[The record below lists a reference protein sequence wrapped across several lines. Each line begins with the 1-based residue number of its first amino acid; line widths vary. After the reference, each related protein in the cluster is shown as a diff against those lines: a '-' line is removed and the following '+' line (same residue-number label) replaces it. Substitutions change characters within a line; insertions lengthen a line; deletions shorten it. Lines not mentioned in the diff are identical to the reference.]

1 MPLPVRSVQVDGG
14 SEFMADFE
22 ADCARREL
30 SLFVPPPRRPQW
42 NGQVERCNDTLRLEF
57 RSLWTSALTVSAVSD
72 ALAKHQRWHNAERP
86 PSALDYDSPL
96 EHLAKLQNTP
106 MAA

>member
-1 MPLPVRSVQVDGG
+1 MPFPVRVDGG

-30 SLFVPPPRRPQW
+30 PLFVPPPRRPQW

-57 RSLWTSALTVSAVSD
+57 RSLWTGALTVSAVSD

-86 PSALDYDSPL
+86 PSTLDYDSPL

>member
-1 MPLPVRSVQVDGG
+1 MPFPVRSVQIDGG
-14 SEFMADFE
+14 S
-22 ADCARREL
+22 
-30 SLFVPPPRRPQW
+30 
-42 NGQVERCNDTLRLEF
+42 EF
-57 RSLWTSALTVSAVSD
+57 RSLWTGALTVSAVSD

>member
-30 SLFVPPPRRPQW
+30 PLFVPPPRRPQW

-57 RSLWTSALTVSAVSD
+57 RSLWTGALTVSAVSD

-86 PSALDYDSPL
+86 P
-96 EHLAKLQNTP
+96 
-106 MAA
+106 